1 MEEEE
6 LKLITEENQLQEEL
20 HSIQEKHKDV
30 MLVYEKVVENI
41 KHLSKADSKSKKQEE
56 IINNTINMNNSSDG
70 TVNEFETSQLA
81 SKISG
86 PSEEELAKNFFDYL
100 GKTKAIIQRLYM
112 NVGKKEFENMLR
124 DRGNK
129 SEETARKPLSQRE
142 KNKEYHSKKH
152 ASEGKSSAN
161 TASQTLI
168 TNYEYDY
175 SDEELKEDDKRVK
188 DEYATMA
195 HQFKKIVIIINQ
207 LIFLFIFI
215 YINLGNKSNF
225 DFF

>member
-6 LKLITEENQLQEEL
+6 LKLITEEKQLQEEL

-41 KHLSKADSKSKKQEE
+41 KHLSKSDSNSKKQEE
-56 IINNTINMNNSSDG
+56 IINHSINMNNSSEG
-70 TVNEFETSQLA
+70 TVNEFETSQTAL
-81 SKISG
+81 KISG
-86 PSEEELAKNFFDYL
+86 PSEEDLAKNFFDYL
-100 GKTKAIIQRLYM
+100 GNTKAIIQRLYM
-112 NVGKKEFENMLR
+112 NVGKKEFEKMLR

-129 SEETARKPLSQRE
+129 SEETASKPLSQRE
-142 KNKEYHSKKH
+142 KNKERQSKKH

-188 DEYATMA
+188 EEYATMA
-195 HQFKKIVIIINQ
+195 HEFKKILIIINQ
-207 LIFLFIFI
+207 LIFLLVFI
-215 YINLGNKSNF
+215 YFSF
-225 DFF
+225 